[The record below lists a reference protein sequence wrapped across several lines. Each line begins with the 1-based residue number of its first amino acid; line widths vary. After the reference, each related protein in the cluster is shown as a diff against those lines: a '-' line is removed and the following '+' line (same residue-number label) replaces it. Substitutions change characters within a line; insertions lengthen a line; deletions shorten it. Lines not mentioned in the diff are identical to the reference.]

1 MEKFLAV
8 VLGGIAVD
16 STSIYWVDNSAG
28 TVVKL
33 AK

>member
-1 MEKFLAV
+1 VSDM
-8 VLGGIAVD
+8 AVD
-16 STSIYWVDNSAG
+16 STSIYWTNSSVARAG